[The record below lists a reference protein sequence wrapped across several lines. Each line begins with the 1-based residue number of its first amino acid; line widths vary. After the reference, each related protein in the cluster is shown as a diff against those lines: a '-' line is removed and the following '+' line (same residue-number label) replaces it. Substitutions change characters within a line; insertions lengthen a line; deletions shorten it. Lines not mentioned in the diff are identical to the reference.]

1 MKKYVLLLLL
11 SSSLLAE
18 NFAFNSPFLADSIR
32 SDIEKLLNY
41 EEISQLIS
49 NKGERAIFYQSVA
62 FSIYQET
69 LEFEL
74 KTKNIVGQ
82 YAELI
87 NSLEKRLGLKETVI
101 SYKLSA
107 PIIDT
112 HFTQRSVS
120 RKTVKNKFHYNELES
135 IKNQYLKLVRYHNN
149 IINICEKRI
158 NELLELLDRDSIDK
172 FYNDTVLEKNI
183 LVMNFTNISNIDK
196 YDNLSKIFPDMII
209 NRYKDRDDISV
220 MYSGFVDPDL
230 KEGNASLN
238 DRLLIDGAFS
248 IDGYNINI
256 NYKIYNINNW
266 SLYSNQNIS
275 CDVRDTEC
283 VYDHFLWH
291 FDKTIDPL
299 IKNYTYDDF
308 SDNDK
313 KTILDKNIEN
323 LSKNRKSDDLFKV
336 VLDDFVVQKDYSFNF
351 NYKGMNMEANS
362 SEFSQEF
369 DLQNHPNSINSRKK
383 TSENLIKIISDYLKN
398 PYDIQIGEINMKF
411 NKNDNAYVDLWVPI
425 TFDINEN
432 KFEKLIKD
440 FPYNT
445 LNSRKKM
452 NIYEFLYE
460 SYIFDSSVI
469 QSFNDYENEIFPV
482 LFFADREGNI
492 QKIIID
498 SWDTKYDDLLFGDY
512 DVLRLELFSQ
522 LFSVIESDN
531 SMYLNIKED
540 SQTVHYKATMPVSLL
555 DNYTRLT
562 VKIFTRNELDQYL
575 PVSQLKF

>member
-87 NSLEKRLGLKETVI
+87 NSLEKRLGLKETVV

-238 DRLLIDGAFS
+238 DRLLIDGSFS